1 LKTYIQKLIICLALV
16 VPFALANGAVNLLI
30 NGLPAAT
37 ANATAGGTF
46 NVQLTLQITAGEQV
60 TGLDYY
66 FQELS
71 AAGFF
76 IVSRDITGSAF
87 SDAYFTNAQ
96 VASSADNQAPG
107 GADNALNPRNDFD
120 LGAVT
125 NPVGTT
131 GSGLI
136 ANFVIGVGAG
146 VAPGTYTI
154 STASNAN
161 TGWVG
166 AGPTFTDHA
175 FDNQASIVITVVP
188 EPATWSLLGL
198 GAVGAIGLNYLRSRN
213 KSRLG

>member
-1 LKTYIQKLIICLALV
+1 M
-16 VPFALANGAVNLLI
+16 
-30 NGLPAAT
+30 
-37 ANATAGGTF
+37 
-46 NVQLTLQITAGEQV
+46 

-87 SDAYFTNAQ
+87 SDTYFSNAQ
-96 VASSADNQAPG
+96 VAQSSDSQPPA

-125 NPVGTT
+125 NPVGTIA

-136 ANFVIGVGAG
+136 GNFVIGVGAG
-146 VAPGTYTI
+146 VAPGVYTI
-154 STASNAN
+154 STTSNAN

-166 AGPTFTDHA
+166 AGPTFPDNA
-175 FDNQASIVITVVP
+175 FSNHASITITVVP

-198 GAVGAIGLNYLRSRN
+198 GVVGAIGLNYLRSRN
-213 KSRLG
+213 KGRLG